1 METELREFLDMNMKV
16 HHTYNISN
24 LHIEI
29 RITIN
34 KILLPDC
41 KVKTIA

>member
-16 HHTYNISN
+16 HHTYNVSN
-24 LHIEI
+24 LQ
-29 RITIN
+29 
-34 KILLPDC
+34 ILLPDC